1 MRNTLL
7 ITALLFGLTTTAQE
21 AQWTSIQ
28 DINPFIG
35 TGGHGHTHPSAQAP
49 FGMIQLG
56 PNTRYDGWDGCGGYH
71 YTDSAMYGFT
81 CTHLSGTGVSD
92 YGDLLMLPYSSP
104 TKEGD
109 HIKFFKEDEHA
120 QAGYYACILND
131 STRIEATAGDR
142 IGKLRLHFPR
152 NSSPGIMVDLN
163 FRDRVL
169 KQDFSALGNGK
180 FEGHRISEGWARE
193 QHFYFGFNISPI
205 PDSVWQLTP
214 GVYWLAL
221 PEGTFDAEV
230 SIGMSGTSEE
240 GAWKNYHGESAERDF
255 EKVFAETQGKWAKEL
270 AKSTVKS
277 ASADDRAILATA
289 LYHAYAVPNLWSDV
303 DGAYRGADGKIYTDT
318 EHAHYTVYSLWDT
331 YRTAHPL
338 YTITQPERTQEFI
351 YGMLDMYKQR
361 GRLPIWELAGN
372 ETDCMIGYHSVSVL
386 ADAIAKGYH
395 TDTVLTLE
403 AMRAT
408 AEMNVFGLD
417 AYQES
422 GFLSIEDE
430 SESVSKTLEYAYDD
444 ACIAWTAERLGNLGM
459 MNSYKQRASAYR
471 SLIDPESGFVRPRTN
486 GDFLSPYAPQEVNN
500 HFTEANAYQYSFS
513 PVHDIE
519 GWMEVLINFRAARE
533 NWNSLPRK
541 KQTMVVKSRHDV
553 LEDLLDELFTVPS
566 ETTGREQADITGLIG
581 QYAHGNEPSHHIAYL
596 YNATNNPGKT
606 SYWVNEVL
614 NSQYQNTPDGLSGN
628 EDCGQ
633 MSAWYVM
640 ASMGLYPLV
649 PGQPHYQLSTP
660 KWDAIHLELASGK
673 SLDIA
678 AKGTGPYLS
687 SYNLGEEVMMHK
699 QKRYVSHQKLLEGGT
714 WDVERGTDE
723 GLWNTTERYKTSLNS
738 PTPPAPI
745 IRVNRTFSGETPVE
759 IIPTGSYDL
768 WRYDRYEN
776 VKWKKDR
783 KGRERIGTAYDNG
796 FVTAIPPQYGYGNH
810 IAKAVFTQRDDNY
823 SARWIQGTPTSQYT
837 AGGAGAAVDGIR
849 GDTDWRKGHW
859 IGIQGEDAV
868 LEISLEKPKAMRS
881 ISVGILKDIRA
892 WIALPKALEISIWY
906 EGSTAWK
913 TIDVLPVEN
922 PLGEEEATRK
932 EVIFAHDSQRTV
944 KRVRVKF
951 TNAGKLQDWHPG
963 AGYPSYFFVDEV
975 WFGLTN

>member
-1 MRNTLL
+1 
-7 ITALLFGLTTTAQE
+7 
-21 AQWTSIQ
+21 
-28 DINPFIG
+28 
-35 TGGHGHTHPSAQAP
+35 
-49 FGMIQLG
+49 MIQLG

-92 YGDLLMLPYSSP
+92 YGDLLMLPYSTP

-109 HIKFFKEDEHA
+109 HIAFDKASEMAE
-120 QAGYYACILND
+120 AGYYRARLD
-131 STRIEATAGDR
+131 DGTVIEATAGDR
-142 IGKLRLHFPR
+142 SGVLKITYPEGGA
-152 NSSPGIMVDLN
+152 PGVMIDLN

-169 KQDFSALGNGK
+169 DKSFEEVGIGDW
-180 FEGHRISEGWARE
+180 EGHRISEGWARE
-193 QHFYFGFNISPI
+193 QHFYFALSIHPI
-205 PDSVWQLTP
+205 PENTRELSD
-214 GVYWLAL
+214 GVYWISL
-221 PEGTFDAEV
+221 PEGTTEATLK
-230 SIGMSGTSEE
+230 IGMSGTSTA
-240 GAWKNYHGESAERDF
+240 GAWKNYESELLRLNTFDAIR
-255 EKVFAETQGKWAKEL
+255 AETAAKWEKEL
-270 AKSTVKS
+270 AKSKVKS
-277 ASADDRAILATA
+277 ASADDRAIFATA

-303 DGAYRGADGKIYTDT
+303 DGSYRGADGKIYTDT

-395 TDTVLTLE
+395 TDTSLTLE

-408 AEMNVFGLD
+408 AEMDVFGLG

-519 GWMEVLINFRAARE
+519 GWMEVLTNFRAARE
-533 NWNSLPRK
+533 SWNSLPRK
-541 KQTMVVKSRHDV
+541 KQAMVVKSRHDV
-553 LEDLLDELFTVPS
+553 LEDLLDELFTAPS

-606 SYWVNEVL
+606 SYWVHEIL
-614 NSQYQNTPDGLSGN
+614 NSQYQNAPDGLSGN

-678 AKGTGPYLS
+678 AKGAGPYLS
-687 SYNLGEEVMMHK
+687 NYNLGEEILPHK
-699 QKRYVSHQKLLEGGT
+699 QKRYVTHQKLLEGGT

-723 GLWNTTERYKTSLNS
+723 GHWKIRQRYTTSLNN

-759 IIPTGSYDL
+759 VIPTGSYDL

-783 KGRERIGTAYDNG
+783 KGRERMGTAFDNG
-796 FVTAIPPQYGYGNH
+796 FVTAITPHFGYGNH
-810 IAKAVFTQRDDNY
+810 IAKAVFTKRDDNFN
-823 SARWIQGTPTSQYT
+823 AEWIKGTPTAQYT
-837 AGGAGAAVDGIR
+837 AGGARAAVDGIL

-868 LEISLEKPKAMRS
+868 LEISLEKPKSVHS
-881 ISVGILKDIRA
+881 ISVGVLKDIRA
-892 WIALPKALEISIWY
+892 WIALPNNVA
-906 EGSTAWK
+906 
-913 TIDVLPVEN
+913 VEVRYQD
-922 PLGEEEATRK
+922 EEEWTALGSVNFEYRALF
-932 EVIFAHDSQRTV
+932 EEEP
-944 KRVRVKF
+944 VRLSLPYETNSSIPVSKIRIHF
-951 TNAGKLQDWHPG
+951 ENAGELMFWHPG

-975 WFGLTN
+975 TLE

>member
-21 AQWTSIQ
+21 AQWTSIK

-71 YTDSAMYGFT
+71 YTDSTLYGFST
-81 CTHLSGTGVSD
+81 THLSGTGVSD
-92 YGDLLMLPYSSP
+92 YGDLLFLPYGSMV
-104 TKEGD
+104 KEGTQIPFD
-109 HIKFFKEDEHA
+109 KTSEKA
-120 QAGYYACILND
+120 SPGYYSCVLD
-131 STRIEATAGDR
+131 DGTRVQATAGER
-142 IGKLRLHFPR
+142 IGKLVLDYQEAD
-152 NSSPGIMVDLN
+152 SPGVMVDLN
-163 FRDRVL
+163 FRDHVL
-169 KQDFSALGNGK
+169 EKELTVFGGDKFQGK
-180 FEGHRISEGWARE
+180 RISQGWARE
-193 QHFYFGFNISPI
+193 QHFYFAFDVQPR
-205 PDSVWQLTP
+205 PDSIIELSD
-214 GVYWLAL
+214 GVYWIQL
-221 PEGTFDAEV
+221 PKNTSRAEV
-230 SIGMSGTSEE
+230 SMAISGTSEN
-240 GAWKNYHGESAERDF
+240 GAWKN
-255 EKVFAETQGKWAKEL
+255 FAEEDPWRSLERIRAETEGKWANEL
-270 AKSTVKS
+270 AKSRVKS
-277 ASADDRAILATA
+277 ASADDRAIFATA
-289 LYHAYAVPNLWSDV
+289 LYHAYSVPNLWSDV
-303 DGAYRGADGKIYTDT
+303 DGSYRGADGKIYTDT
-318 EHAHYTVYSLWDT
+318 KHAHYTVYSLWDT

-395 TDTVLTLE
+395 TDTALTLE

-408 AEMNVFGLD
+408 AEMDVFGLG

-486 GDFLSPYAPQEVNN
+486 GDFLSPYARQEVNN

-519 GWMEVLINFRAARE
+519 GWMEVLTNFRAARE
-533 NWNSLPRK
+533 NWNALPRK
-541 KQTMVVKSRHDV
+541 KQAMVVKSRHDV
-553 LEDLLDELFTVPS
+553 LEDLLDELFTAPS

-606 SYWVNEVL
+606 SYWVNEIL
-614 NSQYQNTPDGLSGN
+614 KSQYQNAPDGLSGN

-687 SYNLGEEVMMHK
+687 KYDLGEEVMVHK
-699 QKRYVSHQKLLEGGT
+699 QKRYVTHQKLLEGGT
-714 WDVERGTDE
+714 WDVERSTDE
-723 GLWNTTERYKTSLNS
+723 GLWKTTQRYKTSLNN

-783 KGRERIGTAYDNG
+783 KGRERMGTAYDNG
-796 FVTAIPPQYGYGNH
+796 FVTAITPHFGYGNH
-810 IAKAVFTQRDDNY
+810 IAKAVFTKRDDNY

-837 AGGAGAAVDGIR
+837 AGGASAAVDGIQ

-859 IGIQGEDAV
+859 IGIQGEDAI
-868 LEISLEKPKAMRS
+868 LEISLERPKAVRS
-881 ISVGILKDIRA
+881 ISVGVLKDIRA

-906 EGSTAWK
+906 EGSTQWK
-913 TIDVLPVEN
+913 TIDMILMEN

-932 EVIFAHDSQRTV
+932 EVIFAHDAQRPV
-944 KRVRVKF
+944 QKVRVKF
-951 TNAGKLQDWHPG
+951 SNAGKLQDWHPG

-975 WFGLTN
+975 RLD

>member
-1 MRNTLL
+1 MRNWTLL
-7 ITALLFGLTTTAQE
+7 LALFIGLQLSAQDAE
-21 AQWTSIQ
+21 WTSIK

-56 PNTRYDGWDGCGGYH
+56 PNTRYEGWDGCGGYH
-71 YTDSAMYGFT
+71 YTDSTLYGFST
-81 CTHLSGTGVSD
+81 THLSGTGVSD
-92 YGDLLMLPYSSP
+92 YGDLLFLPYGSMV
-104 TKEGD
+104 KEGTQIPFD
-109 HIKFFKEDEHA
+109 KTSEKA
-120 QAGYYACILND
+120 SPGYYSCVLD
-131 STRIEATAGDR
+131 DGTRVQATAGDR
-142 IGKLRLHFPR
+142 IGKLVLDYQEV
-152 NSSPGIMVDLN
+152 NSPGVMVDLN
-163 FRDRVL
+163 FRDHVL
-169 KQDFSALGNGK
+169 EKELTLFGGDKFQGK
-180 FEGHRISEGWARE
+180 RISQGWARE
-193 QHFYFGFNISPI
+193 QHFYFAFDVQPR
-205 PDSVWQLTP
+205 PDSIIELSD
-214 GVYWLAL
+214 GVYWIQL
-221 PEGTFDAEV
+221 PKNTSRAEV
-230 SIGMSGTSEE
+230 SMAISGTSEN
-240 GAWKNYHGESAERDF
+240 GAWKN
-255 EKVFAETQGKWAKEL
+255 FAEEDPWRSLERIRAETEGKWANEL
-270 AKSTVKS
+270 AKSRVKS
-277 ASADDRAILATA
+277 ASADDRAIFATA
-289 LYHAYAVPNLWSDV
+289 LYHAYSVPNLWSDV

-395 TDTVLTLE
+395 TDTALTLE

-408 AEMNVFGLD
+408 AEMDVFGLG

-444 ACIAWTAERLGNLGM
+444 ACIAWTAERLGNPGM

-486 GDFLSPYAPQEVNN
+486 GDFLSPYTPQEVNN

-519 GWMEVLINFRAARE
+519 GWMEVLTNFRAARE
-533 NWNSLPRK
+533 GWNSLPRK
-541 KQTMVVKSRHDV
+541 KQAMVVKSRHDV
-553 LEDLLDELFTVPS
+553 LEDLLDELFTAPS
-566 ETTGREQADITGLIG
+566 ETTGRAQADITGLIG

-606 SYWVNEVL
+606 SYWVNEIL

-660 KWDAIHLELASGK
+660 KWDAIHLELSSGK
-673 SLDIA
+673 SLDIE

-687 SYNLGEEVMMHK
+687 RYNLGEDVMTHK
-699 QKRYVSHQKLLEGGT
+699 QKRYVTHQKLLEGGT

-723 GLWNTTERYKTSLNS
+723 GLWKTTQRYKTSLNN
-738 PTPPAPI
+738 PTPPAPV

-796 FVTAIPPQYGYGNH
+796 FVTAITPHYGYGNH
-810 IAKAVFTQRDDNY
+810 IAKAVFTKRDDNY
-823 SARWIQGTPTSQYT
+823 SARWVQGTPTSQYT
-837 AGGAGAAVDGIR
+837 AGGAGAAVDGIQ

-859 IGIQGEDAV
+859 IGIQGEDAI
-868 LEISLEKPKAMRS
+868 LEISLERPKAVRS
-881 ISVGILKDIRA
+881 ISVGVLKDIRA
-892 WIALPKALEISIWY
+892 WIALPKALEISIRY
-906 EGSTAWK
+906 EGSTQWK
-913 TIDVLPVEN
+913 TIDMLLMEN

-932 EVIFAHDSQRTV
+932 EVIFAHDAQRPV
-944 KRVRVKF
+944 QKVRVKF
-951 TNAGKLQDWHPG
+951 SNAGKLQDWHPG

-975 WFGLTN
+975 WLD

>member
-131 STRIEATAGDR
+131 GTRIEATAGDR

-169 KQDFSALGNGK
+169 KQDFSSLGNGK

-240 GAWKNYHGESAERDF
+240 GAWKNYHGERAERDF

-408 AEMNVFGLD
+408 AEMNVFGLG

-459 MNSYKQRASAYR
+459 MNSYNQRASAYR

-519 GWMEVLINFRAARE
+519 GWMEVLTNFRAARE

-553 LEDLLDELFTVPS
+553 LEDLLDELFTAPS

-660 KWDAIHLELASGK
+660 KWDAIHLELANGK

-687 SYNLGEEVMMHK
+687 SYNLGVEVMMHK

-723 GLWNTTERYKTSLNS
+723 GLWNTTERYKTSLNN
-738 PTPPAPI
+738 PTPPATI

-913 TIDVLPVEN
+913 TIDVLPIEN

-932 EVIFAHDSQRTV
+932 EVIFVHDSQHTV

-975 WFGLTN
+975 WLD

>member
-7 ITALLFGLTTTAQE
+7 ITALLFGLTATAQE

-109 HIKFFKEDEHA
+109 YIKFFKEDEHA

-152 NSSPGIMVDLN
+152 KSSPGIMVDLN

-230 SIGMSGTSEE
+230 SISMSGTSEE

-408 AEMNVFGLD
+408 AEMNVFGLG

-459 MNSYKQRASAYR
+459 MNSYNQRASAYR
-471 SLIDPESGFVRPRTN
+471 SVIDPESGFVRPRTN

-519 GWMEVLINFRAARE
+519 GWMEVLTNFRAARE

-553 LEDLLDELFTVPS
+553 LEDLLDELFTAPS

-687 SYNLGEEVMMHK
+687 SYNLGVEVMMHK

-723 GLWNTTERYKTSLNS
+723 GLWNTTERYKTSLNN
-738 PTPPAPI
+738 PTPPATI
-745 IRVNRTFSGETPVE
+745 IRVNRIFSGETPVE

-796 FVTAIPPQYGYGNH
+796 FVTAVPPQYGYGNH

-975 WFGLTN
+975 WLD

>member
-131 STRIEATAGDR
+131 GTRIEATAGDR

-240 GAWKNYHGESAERDF
+240 GAWKNYHGERAERDF

-408 AEMNVFGLD
+408 AEMNVFGLG

-459 MNSYKQRASAYR
+459 MNSYNQRASAYR

-519 GWMEVLINFRAARE
+519 GWMEVLTNFRAARE

-553 LEDLLDELFTVPS
+553 LEDLLDELFTAPS

-660 KWDAIHLELASGK
+660 KWDAIHLELANGK

-723 GLWNTTERYKTSLNS
+723 GLWNATERYKTSLNN

-796 FVTAIPPQYGYGNH
+796 FVTAIPPHYGYGYH

-975 WFGLTN
+975 WLD

>member
-131 STRIEATAGDR
+131 GTRIEATAGDR

-240 GAWKNYHGESAERDF
+240 GAWKNYHGERAERDF

-395 TDTVLTLE
+395 TDTTLTLE

-408 AEMNVFGLD
+408 AEMNVFGLG

-459 MNSYKQRASAYR
+459 MNSYNQRASAYR

-519 GWMEVLINFRAARE
+519 GWMEVLTNFRAARE

-553 LEDLLDELFTVPS
+553 LEDLLDELFTAPS

-660 KWDAIHLELASGK
+660 KWDAIHLELANGK

-687 SYNLGEEVMMHK
+687 SYNLGVEVMMHK
-699 QKRYVSHQKLLEGGT
+699 QKRFVSHQKLLEGGT

-837 AGGAGAAVDGIR
+837 AGGADAAVDGIR

-975 WFGLTN
+975 WLD

>member
-1 MRNTLL
+1 MRRLTQMLALL
-7 ITALLFGLTTTAQE
+7 IGLQLSAQDAE
-21 AQWTSIQ
+21 WTSVK

-56 PNTRYDGWDGCGGYH
+56 PNTRYDGWDGCSGYH

-109 HIKFFKEDEHA
+109 YIKFFKEDEHA
-120 QAGYYACILND
+120 QAGYYACILD
-131 STRIEATAGDR
+131 DGTRIEATAGDR
-142 IGKLRLHFPR
+142 IGKLRLHYPP

-169 KQDFSALGNGK
+169 KQDFSALGDGK
-180 FEGHRISEGWARE
+180 FEGRRISEGWARE
-193 QHFYFGFNISPI
+193 QHFYFGFEVTPAS
-205 PDSVWQLTP
+205 DSVWKLSP

-221 PEGTFDAEV
+221 PDGTVNAEV

-255 EKVFAETQGKWAKEL
+255 EEIFTETQGKWAEEL
-270 AKSTVKS
+270 AKSKVKS
-277 ASADDRAILATA
+277 ALPDQRAIYATA
-289 LYHAYAVPNLWSDV
+289 LYHAYSVPNLWSDV
-303 DGAYRGADGKIYTDT
+303 DGSYRGQDNVIYRDT
-318 EHAHYTVYSLWDT
+318 VNRHYTVFSLWDT

-338 YTITQPERTQEFI
+338 YTITQPERTQEFV

-395 TDTVLTLE
+395 TDTALTLE

-408 AEMNVFGLD
+408 AEMDVFGLG

-444 ACIAWTAERLGNLGM
+444 ACIAWTA
-459 MNSYKQRASAYR
+459 QRFEDWNTYMAYDQRSSAYR
-471 SLIDPESGFVRPRTN
+471 SLIDPESGYVRPRTN
-486 GDFLSPYAPQEVNN
+486 GDFYSPYNPREVNN
-500 HFTEANAYQYSFS
+500 HFTEANAFQYSFS

-519 GWMEVLINFRAARE
+519 GWMEVLTNFRGARE
-533 NWNSLPRK
+533 NWNNLPRK
-541 KQTMVVKSRHDV
+541 KQKLLVKSRHDV
-553 LEDLLDELFTVPS
+553 LEDLLDGLFYAS
-566 ETTGREQADITGLIG
+566 SHTTGRDQADITGLIG

-596 YNATNNPGKT
+596 YNATNNPRRT
-606 SYWVNEVL
+606 SYWVHRIL
-614 NSQYQNTPDGLSGN
+614 GSQYQNAPDGLSGN

-640 ASMGLYPLV
+640 ASMGMYPLV
-649 PGQPHYQLSTP
+649 PGKPDYQISTP
-660 KWDAIHLELASGK
+660 WWDAIHLELPNGK
-673 SLDIA
+673 ELDITVEDV
-678 AKGTGPYLS
+678 GTYIMDYDRGDSTQIPY
-687 SYNLGEEVMMHK
+687 
-699 QKRYVSHQKLLEGGT
+699 QKRYFTHDELIEGGH
-714 WDVERGTDE
+714 WKVKRGDE
-723 GLWNTTERYKTSLNS
+723 PSDWGKVYRYATKMKN

-745 IRVNRTFSGETPVE
+745 VRIPRTFTGTAQVE
-759 IIPTGSYDL
+759 IIPTGQYDL
-768 WRYDRYEN
+768 WQYHSYEN

-783 KGRERIGTAYDNG
+783 KGRIRIGTAYDDG
-796 FVTAIPPQYGYGNH
+796 FVTAITPHFGYGNH
-810 IAKAVFTQRDDNY
+810 VARAVFSKRDDNLEAAWVVGHA
-823 SARWIQGTPTSQYT
+823 SPQYT
-837 AGGAGAAVDGIR
+837 AGGPEAMVDGIT

-859 IGIQGEDAV
+859 VGVQGHDAT
-868 LEISLEKPKAMRS
+868 LEITLKKSKQVQTVH
-881 ISVGILKDIRA
+881 VGILKDIRA
-892 WIALPKALEISIWY
+892 WIAAPQRVEVQVLY
-906 EGSTAWK
+906 EGDDQWHFFGAMEM
-913 TIDVLPVEN
+913 DN
-922 PLGEEEATRK
+922 PLGQEESVR
-932 EVIFAHDSQRTV
+932 HDVVLSNPRTDLV
-944 KRVRVKF
+944 KAIRITY
-951 TNAGKLQDWHPG
+951 TNAGRLQDWHPG
-963 AGYPSYFFVDEV
+963 AGHQSYFFTDEV
-975 WFGLTN
+975 RLE

>member
-1 MRNTLL
+1 MRNWTLL
-7 ITALLFGLTTTAQE
+7 LALFIGLQLSAQDAE
-21 AQWTSIQ
+21 WTSIK

-56 PNTRYDGWDGCGGYH
+56 PNTRYDGWDGCSGYH

-120 QAGYYACILND
+120 QAGYYACILD
-131 STRIEATAGDR
+131 DGTRIEATAGDR
-142 IGKLRLHFPR
+142 TGILRIRFGEG
-152 NSSPGIMVDLN
+152 SAPGIMVDLN

-169 KQDFSALGNGK
+169 KKS
-180 FEGHRISEGWARE
+180 FEATGIGEWQGSRISEGWARE
-193 QHFYFGFNISPI
+193 QHFYFGMDITARPDTAIEIS
-205 PDSVWQLTP
+205 D
-214 GVYWLAL
+214 GVYWIPMPDGVKETTICL
-221 PEGTFDAEV
+221 G
-230 SIGMSGTSEE
+230 ISGTSED
-240 GAWKNYHGESAERDF
+240 GAWMNTIAELTNKNF
-255 EKVFAETQGKWAKEL
+255 EEVFAETQEKWAKEL
-270 AKSTVKS
+270 AKSKVKS
-277 ASADDRAILATA
+277 ASADERAIFATA

-303 DGAYRGADGKIYTDT
+303 DGSYRGADGKIYTDT

-331 YRTAHPL
+331 YRTAHSL

-395 TDTVLTLE
+395 TDTALTIE

-408 AEMNVFGLD
+408 AEMDVFGLG

-444 ACIAWTAERLGNLGM
+444 ACIAWTA
-459 MNSYKQRASAYR
+459 QRFEDWNTYMAYDQRSSAYR
-471 SLIDPESGFVRPRTN
+471 SLIDPESGYVRPRTN
-486 GDFLSPYAPQEVNN
+486 GDFYNPYNPREVNN

-519 GWMEVLINFRAARE
+519 GWMEVLTNYRGARE
-533 NWNSLPRK
+533 DWNNLPRK
-541 KQTMVVKSRHDV
+541 KQIDFIKPRHDV
-553 LEDLLDELFTVPS
+553 LEDLLDGLFYAS
-566 ETTGREQADITGLIG
+566 SHTTGREQADITGLIG

-596 YNATNNPGKT
+596 YNATNNPRRT
-606 SYWVNEVL
+606 SYWTHRIL
-614 NSQYQNTPDGLSGN
+614 GSQYQNAPDGLSGN

-640 ASMGLYPLV
+640 ASMGMYPLV
-649 PGQPHYQLSTP
+649 PGKPEYQISTP
-660 KWDAIHLELASGK
+660 WWDAIHLELPSGK
-673 SLDIA
+673 ELDITVEDV
-678 AKGTGPYLS
+678 GTYIMDYDRGDSVQVPF
-687 SYNLGEEVMMHK
+687 
-699 QKRYVSHQKLLEGGT
+699 QKRYFTHEELLEGGH
-714 WDVERGTDE
+714 WQVKRGDE
-723 GLWNTTERYKTSLNS
+723 PSDWGKVYRYATKMKN

-745 IRVNRTFSGETPVE
+745 IRVPRTFTGTAQVE
-759 IIPTGSYDL
+759 IIPTGQYDL

-783 KGRERIGTAYDNG
+783 KGRLRIGTAYDDG
-796 FVTAIPPQYGYGNH
+796 FVTAITPHFGYGNH
-810 IAKAVFTQRDDNY
+810 VARAVFSKRDENLEAQWIVGHPSGQY
-823 SARWIQGTPTSQYT
+823 SA
-837 AGGAGAAVDGIR
+837 GGPEAMVDGIT

-859 IGIQGEDAV
+859 VGVQGHDAT
-868 LEISLEKPKAMRS
+868 LEINLKKSKQVQT
-881 ISVGILKDIRA
+881 IHVGILKDIRA
-892 WIALPKALEISIWY
+892 WIAAPEKVEVEILY
-906 EGSTAWK
+906 EGDEKWHFFGAMEM
-913 TIDVLPVEN
+913 DN
-922 PLGEEEATRK
+922 PLGQEEAIRSD
-932 EVIFAHDSQRTV
+932 VVLSNPRTDLV
-944 KRVRVKF
+944 KAIRITY
-951 TNAGKLQDWHPG
+951 TNAGRLEDWHPG
-963 AGYPSYFFVDEV
+963 AGYQSYFFTDEV
-975 WFGLTN
+975 RLE

>member
-7 ITALLFGLTTTAQE
+7 ITALLFGLTATAQE

-109 HIKFFKEDEHA
+109 YIKFFKEDEHA

-152 NSSPGIMVDLN
+152 KSSPGIMVDLN

-230 SIGMSGTSEE
+230 SISMSGTSEE

-408 AEMNVFGLD
+408 AEMNVFGLG

-459 MNSYKQRASAYR
+459 MNSYNQRASAYR

-519 GWMEVLINFRAARE
+519 GWMEVLTNFRAARE
-533 NWNSLPRK
+533 NWNSLPLK

-553 LEDLLDELFTVPS
+553 LEDLLDELFTAPS

-687 SYNLGEEVMMHK
+687 SYNLGVEVMMHK

-723 GLWNTTERYKTSLNS
+723 GLWNTTERYKTSLNN
-738 PTPPAPI
+738 PTPPATI
-745 IRVNRTFSGETPVE
+745 IRVNRIFSGETPVE

-975 WFGLTN
+975 WLD

>member
-131 STRIEATAGDR
+131 GTRIEATAGDR

-240 GAWKNYHGESAERDF
+240 GAWKNYHGERAERDF

-395 TDTVLTLE
+395 TDTTLTLE

-408 AEMNVFGLD
+408 AEMNVFGLG

-459 MNSYKQRASAYR
+459 MNSYNQRASAYR

-519 GWMEVLINFRAARE
+519 GWMEVLTNFRAARE

-553 LEDLLDELFTVPS
+553 LEDLLDELFTAPS

-660 KWDAIHLELASGK
+660 KWDAIHLELANGK

-687 SYNLGEEVMMHK
+687 SYNLGVEVMMHK
-699 QKRYVSHQKLLEGGT
+699 QKRFVSHQKLLEGGT

-723 GLWNTTERYKTSLNS
+723 GLWNTTERYKTSLNN
-738 PTPPAPI
+738 PTPPATI

-810 IAKAVFTQRDDNY
+810 ITKAVFTQRDDNY

-837 AGGAGAAVDGIR
+837 AGGADAAVDGIR

-975 WFGLTN
+975 WLD

>member
-1 MRNTLL
+1 MRRLTQVL
-7 ITALLFGLTTTAQE
+7 ALFIGLQLSAQDAE
-21 AQWTSIQ
+21 WTSVK

-56 PNTRYDGWDGCGGYH
+56 PNTRYDGWDGCSGYH

-92 YGDLLMLPYSSP
+92 YGDLLMLPYSTP

-120 QAGYYACILND
+120 QAGYYACILD
-131 STRIEATAGDR
+131 DGTRIEATAGER
-142 IGKLRLHFPR
+142 IGKLRLHYPP

-180 FEGHRISEGWARE
+180 FEGRRISEGWARE
-193 QHFYFGFNISPI
+193 QHFYFGFEVFPA
-205 PDSVWQLTP
+205 PDSVWKLSP

-221 PEGTFDAEV
+221 PDGTVNAEV

-255 EKVFAETQGKWAKEL
+255 EEIFTETQDKWEKEL
-270 AKSTVKS
+270 AKSKVKS
-277 ASADDRAILATA
+277 ALPNQRAIYATA
-289 LYHAYAVPNLWSDV
+289 LYHAYSVPNLWSDV
-303 DGAYRGADGKIYTDT
+303 DGSYRGQDNVIYRDT
-318 EHAHYTVYSLWDT
+318 VNRHYTVFSLWDT

-338 YTITQPERTQEFI
+338 YTITQPERTQEFV

-395 TDTVLTLE
+395 TDTALTLE

-408 AEMNVFGLD
+408 AEMDVFGLG

-444 ACIAWTAERLGNLGM
+444 ACIAWTA
-459 MNSYKQRASAYR
+459 QRFEDWNTYMAYDQRSSAYR
-471 SLIDPESGFVRPRTN
+471 SLIDPESGYVRPRTN
-486 GDFLSPYAPQEVNN
+486 GDFYSPYNPREVNN
-500 HFTEANAYQYSFS
+500 HFTEANAFQYSFS

-519 GWMEVLINFRAARE
+519 GWMEVLTNFRGGRE
-533 NWNSLPRK
+533 NWNNLPRK
-541 KQTMVVKSRHDV
+541 KQKLLVKSRHDV
-553 LEDLLDELFTVPS
+553 LEDLLDGLFYAS
-566 ETTGREQADITGLIG
+566 SHTTGRDQADITGLIG

-596 YNATNNPGKT
+596 YNATNNPRRT
-606 SYWVNEVL
+606 SYWVHRIL
-614 NSQYQNTPDGLSGN
+614 GSQYQNAPDGLSGN

-640 ASMGLYPLV
+640 ASMGMYPLV
-649 PGQPHYQLSTP
+649 PGKPEYQISTP
-660 KWDAIHLELASGK
+660 WWDAIHLELPNGK
-673 SLDIA
+673 ELDITVEDV
-678 AKGTGPYLS
+678 GTYIMD
-687 SYNLGEEVMMHK
+687 YDRGESLETPIF
-699 QKRYVSHQKLLEGGT
+699 QKRYFTHDELLEGGQ
-714 WDVERGTDE
+714 WKVKRGDE
-723 GLWNTTERYKTSLNS
+723 LSDWGKVHRYATKMKN

-745 IRVNRTFSGETPVE
+745 VRVPRTFTGTAQVE
-759 IIPTGSYDL
+759 IIPTGQYDL
-768 WRYDRYEN
+768 WQYHSYEN

-783 KGRERIGTAYDNG
+783 KGRVRIGTAYDNG
-796 FVTAIPPQYGYGNH
+796 FVTAITPHFGYGNH
-810 IAKAVFTQRDDNY
+810 VARAVFSKRDDNLEAAWVVGHP
-823 SARWIQGTPTSQYT
+823 SGQYT
-837 AGGAGAAVDGIR
+837 AGGPQAMVDGIT

-859 IGIQGEDAV
+859 VGVQGHDAT
-868 LEISLEKPKAMRS
+868 LEINLKKSKQVQTVH
-881 ISVGILKDIRA
+881 VGILKDIRA
-892 WIALPKALEISIWY
+892 WIAAPQKVEVQVLY
-906 EGSTAWK
+906 EGDDQWHFFGAMEM
-913 TIDVLPVEN
+913 DN
-922 PLGEEEATRK
+922 PLGQEEAVR
-932 EVIFAHDSQRTV
+932 HDVVLSNPRTDLV
-944 KRVRVKF
+944 KAIRI
-951 TNAGKLQDWHPG
+951 TYINAGRLQDWHPG
-963 AGYPSYFFVDEV
+963 AGYQSYFFTDEV
-975 WFGLTN
+975 RLE

>member
-131 STRIEATAGDR
+131 GTRIEATAGDR

-193 QHFYFGFNISPI
+193 QHFYFVFNISPI

-240 GAWKNYHGESAERDF
+240 GAWKNYHGERAERDF

-408 AEMNVFGLD
+408 AEMNVFGLG

-459 MNSYKQRASAYR
+459 MNSYNQRASAYR

-519 GWMEVLINFRAARE
+519 GWMEVLTNFRAARE

-553 LEDLLDELFTVPS
+553 LEDLLDELFTAPS

-660 KWDAIHLELASGK
+660 KWDAIHLELANGK

-687 SYNLGEEVMMHK
+687 SYNLGVEVMMHK

-723 GLWNTTERYKTSLNS
+723 GLWNTTERYKTSLNN
-738 PTPPAPI
+738 PTPPATI

-975 WFGLTN
+975 WLD

>member
-1 MRNTLL
+1 MRKLTQMLALL
-7 ITALLFGLTTTAQE
+7 IGLQLSAQDAE
-21 AQWTSIQ
+21 WTSVK

-56 PNTRYDGWDGCGGYH
+56 PNTRYDGWDGCSGYH

-109 HIKFFKEDEHA
+109 YIKFFKEDEHA
-120 QAGYYACILND
+120 QAGYYACILD
-131 STRIEATAGDR
+131 DGTRIEATAGDR
-142 IGKLRLHFPR
+142 IGKLRLHYPP

-169 KQDFSALGNGK
+169 KQDFSALGDGK
-180 FEGHRISEGWARE
+180 FEGRRISEGWARE
-193 QHFYFGFNISPI
+193 QHFYFGFEVTPAS
-205 PDSVWQLTP
+205 DSVWKLSP

-221 PEGTFDAEV
+221 PDGTVNAEV

-255 EKVFAETQGKWAKEL
+255 EEIFTETQGKWAEEL
-270 AKSTVKS
+270 AKSKVKS
-277 ASADDRAILATA
+277 ALPDQRAIYATA
-289 LYHAYAVPNLWSDV
+289 LYHAYSVPNLWSDV
-303 DGAYRGADGKIYTDT
+303 DGSYRGQDNVIYRDT
-318 EHAHYTVYSLWDT
+318 VNRHYTVFSLWDT

-338 YTITQPERTQEFI
+338 YTITQPERTQEFV

-395 TDTVLTLE
+395 TDTALTLE

-408 AEMNVFGLD
+408 AEMDVFGLG

-444 ACIAWTAERLGNLGM
+444 ACIAWTA
-459 MNSYKQRASAYR
+459 QRFEDWNTYMAYDQRSSAYR
-471 SLIDPESGFVRPRTN
+471 SLIDPESGYVRPRTN
-486 GDFLSPYAPQEVNN
+486 GDFYSPYNPREVNN
-500 HFTEANAYQYSFS
+500 HFTEANAFQYSFS

-519 GWMEVLINFRAARE
+519 GWMEVLTNFRGARE
-533 NWNSLPRK
+533 NWNNLPRK
-541 KQTMVVKSRHDV
+541 KQKLLVKSRHDV
-553 LEDLLDELFTVPS
+553 LEDLLDGLFYAS
-566 ETTGREQADITGLIG
+566 SHTTGRDQADITGLIG

-596 YNATNNPGKT
+596 YNATNNPRRT
-606 SYWVNEVL
+606 SYWVHRIL
-614 NSQYQNTPDGLSGN
+614 GSQYQNAPDGLSGN

-640 ASMGLYPLV
+640 ASMGMYPLV
-649 PGQPHYQLSTP
+649 PGKPDYQISTP
-660 KWDAIHLELASGK
+660 WWDAIHLELPNGK
-673 SLDIA
+673 ELDITVEDV
-678 AKGTGPYLS
+678 GTYIMDYDRGDSTQIPY
-687 SYNLGEEVMMHK
+687 
-699 QKRYVSHQKLLEGGT
+699 QKRYFTHDELIEGGH
-714 WDVERGTDE
+714 WKVKRGDE
-723 GLWNTTERYKTSLNS
+723 PSDWGKVYRYATKMKN

-745 IRVNRTFSGETPVE
+745 VRIPRTFTGTAQVE
-759 IIPTGSYDL
+759 IIPTGQYDL
-768 WRYDRYEN
+768 WQYHSYEN

-783 KGRERIGTAYDNG
+783 KGRIRIGTAYDDG
-796 FVTAIPPQYGYGNH
+796 FVTAITPHFGYGNH
-810 IAKAVFTQRDDNY
+810 VARAVFSKRDDNLEAAWVVGHA
-823 SARWIQGTPTSQYT
+823 SPQYT
-837 AGGAGAAVDGIR
+837 AGGPEAMVDGIT

-859 IGIQGEDAV
+859 VGVQGHDAT
-868 LEISLEKPKAMRS
+868 LEITLKKSKQVQTVH
-881 ISVGILKDIRA
+881 VGILKDIRA
-892 WIALPKALEISIWY
+892 WIAAPQRVEVQVLY
-906 EGSTAWK
+906 EGDDQWHFFGAMEM
-913 TIDVLPVEN
+913 DN
-922 PLGEEEATRK
+922 PLGQEESVR
-932 EVIFAHDSQRTV
+932 HDVVLSNPRTDLV
-944 KRVRVKF
+944 KAIRITY
-951 TNAGKLQDWHPG
+951 TNAGRLQDWHPG
-963 AGYPSYFFVDEV
+963 AGHQSYFFTDEV
-975 WFGLTN
+975 RLE

>member
-21 AQWTSIQ
+21 AQWTSIK

-71 YTDSAMYGFT
+71 YTDSTLYGFST
-81 CTHLSGTGVSD
+81 THLSGTGVSD
-92 YGDLLMLPYSSP
+92 YGDLLFLPHGSMV
-104 TKEGD
+104 KEG
-109 HIKFFKEDEHA
+109 A
-120 QAGYYACILND
+120 QIPFDKTSEKASPGYYSCVLD
-131 STRIEATAGDR
+131 DGTRVQATAGDR
-142 IGKLRLHFPR
+142 IGKLVLDYQEAD
-152 NSSPGIMVDLN
+152 SPGVMVDLN
-163 FRDRVL
+163 FRDHVL
-169 KQDFSALGNGK
+169 EKELTVFAGDK
-180 FEGHRISEGWARE
+180 FQGRRISQGWARE
-193 QHFYFGFNISPI
+193 QHLYFAFDVQPR
-205 PDSVWQLTP
+205 PDSIIELSD
-214 GVYWLAL
+214 GVYWIQL
-221 PEGTFDAEV
+221 PKNTSRAEV
-230 SIGMSGTSEE
+230 SMAISGTSEN
-240 GAWKNYHGESAERDF
+240 GAWKN
-255 EKVFAETQGKWAKEL
+255 FAEEDPWRSLERIRSETEGKWAKEL
-270 AKSTVKS
+270 AKSKVKS
-277 ASADDRAILATA
+277 ASADDRAIFATA
-289 LYHAYAVPNLWSDV
+289 LYHAYSVPNLWSDV
-303 DGAYRGADGKIYTDT
+303 DGSYRGADGKIYTDT

-395 TDTVLTLE
+395 TDTALTLE

-408 AEMNVFGLD
+408 AEMDVFGLG

-459 MNSYKQRASAYR
+459 MNGYKQRASAYR

-519 GWMEVLINFRAARE
+519 GWMEVLTNFRAARE
-533 NWNSLPRK
+533 NWNALPRK
-541 KQTMVVKSRHDV
+541 KQAMVVKSRHDV
-553 LEDLLDELFTVPS
+553 LEDLLDELFTAPS

-606 SYWVNEVL
+606 SFWVNEIL
-614 NSQYQNTPDGLSGN
+614 NSQYQNAPDGLSGN

-687 SYNLGEEVMMHK
+687 SYNLGEEVLTHK
-699 QKRYVSHQKLLEGGT
+699 QKRYVTHEQLLEGGS
-714 WDVERGTDE
+714 WDVERGTVE
-723 GLWNTTERYKTSLNS
+723 GSWKTTQRYTTSLNN

-783 KGRERIGTAYDNG
+783 KGRERMGIAYDDG
-796 FVTAIPPQYGYGNH
+796 FVTAITPHYGYGNH
-810 IAKAVFTQRDDNY
+810 IAKAVFTKRDDNY
-823 SARWIQGTPTSQYT
+823 SARWIQGTPSSQYT
-837 AGGAGAAVDGIR
+837 AGGAGAAVDGIQ

-868 LEISLEKPKAMRS
+868 LEISLERPEAMRS
-881 ISVGILKDIRA
+881 ISVGVLKDIRA

-906 EGSTAWK
+906 EGSSAWK
-913 TIDVLPVEN
+913 TIDMLPMEN

-932 EVIFAHDSQRTV
+932 EVIFAHDSLRPV
-944 KRVRVKF
+944 EKVRVKF

-975 WFGLTN
+975 WLD

>member
-1 MRNTLL
+1 MRKLTQMLALL
-7 ITALLFGLTTTAQE
+7 IGLQLSAQDAE
-21 AQWTSIQ
+21 WTSVK

-56 PNTRYDGWDGCGGYH
+56 PNTRYDGWDGCSGYH

-109 HIKFFKEDEHA
+109 YIKFFKEDEHA
-120 QAGYYACILND
+120 QAGYYACILD
-131 STRIEATAGDR
+131 DGTRIEATAGDR
-142 IGKLRLHFPR
+142 IGKLRLHYPP

-169 KQDFSALGNGK
+169 KQDFSALGDGK
-180 FEGHRISEGWARE
+180 FEGRRISEGWARE
-193 QHFYFGFNISPI
+193 QHFYFGFEVTPAS
-205 PDSVWQLTP
+205 DSVWKLSP

-221 PEGTFDAEV
+221 PDGTVNAEV

-255 EKVFAETQGKWAKEL
+255 EEIFTETQGKWAEEL
-270 AKSTVKS
+270 AKSKVKS
-277 ASADDRAILATA
+277 ALPDQRAIYATA
-289 LYHAYAVPNLWSDV
+289 LYHAYSVPNLWSDV
-303 DGAYRGADGKIYTDT
+303 DGSYRGQDNVIYRDT
-318 EHAHYTVYSLWDT
+318 VNRHYTVFSLWDT

-338 YTITQPERTQEFI
+338 YTITQPERTQEFV

-395 TDTVLTLE
+395 TDTALTLE

-408 AEMNVFGLD
+408 AEMDVFGLG

-444 ACIAWTAERLGNLGM
+444 ACIAWTA
-459 MNSYKQRASAYR
+459 QRFEDWNTYMAYDQRSSAYR
-471 SLIDPESGFVRPRTN
+471 SLIDPESGYVRPRTN
-486 GDFLSPYAPQEVNN
+486 GDFYSPYNPREVNN
-500 HFTEANAYQYSFS
+500 HFTEANAFQYSFS

-519 GWMEVLINFRAARE
+519 GWMEVLTNFRGARE
-533 NWNSLPRK
+533 NWNNLPRK
-541 KQTMVVKSRHDV
+541 KQKLLVKSRHDV
-553 LEDLLDELFTVPS
+553 LEDLLDGLFYAS
-566 ETTGREQADITGLIG
+566 SHTTGRDQADITGLIG

-596 YNATNNPGKT
+596 YNATNNPRRT
-606 SYWVNEVL
+606 SYWVHRIL
-614 NSQYQNTPDGLSGN
+614 GSQYQNAPDGLSGN

-640 ASMGLYPLV
+640 ASMGMYPLV
-649 PGQPHYQLSTP
+649 PGKPDYQISTP
-660 KWDAIHLELASGK
+660 WWDAIHLELPNGK
-673 SLDIA
+673 ELDITVEDV
-678 AKGTGPYLS
+678 GTYIMDYDRGDSTQIPY
-687 SYNLGEEVMMHK
+687 
-699 QKRYVSHQKLLEGGT
+699 QKRYFTHDELIEGGH
-714 WDVERGTDE
+714 WKVKRGDE
-723 GLWNTTERYKTSLNS
+723 PSDWGKVYRYATKMKN

-745 IRVNRTFSGETPVE
+745 VRIPRTFTGTAQAE
-759 IIPTGSYDL
+759 IIPTGQYDL
-768 WRYDRYEN
+768 WQYHSYEN

-783 KGRERIGTAYDNG
+783 KGRIRIGTAYDDG
-796 FVTAIPPQYGYGNH
+796 FVTAITPHFGYGNH
-810 IAKAVFTQRDDNY
+810 VARAVFSKRDDNLEAAWVVGHA
-823 SARWIQGTPTSQYT
+823 SPQYT
-837 AGGAGAAVDGIR
+837 AGGPEAMVDGIT

-859 IGIQGEDAV
+859 VGVQGHDAT
-868 LEISLEKPKAMRS
+868 LEITLKKSKQVQTVH
-881 ISVGILKDIRA
+881 VGILKDIRA
-892 WIALPKALEISIWY
+892 WIAAPQRVEVQVLY
-906 EGSTAWK
+906 EGDDQWHFFGAMEM
-913 TIDVLPVEN
+913 DN
-922 PLGEEEATRK
+922 PLGQEESVR
-932 EVIFAHDSQRTV
+932 HDVVLSNPRTDLV
-944 KRVRVKF
+944 KAIRITY
-951 TNAGKLQDWHPG
+951 TNAGRLQDWHPG
-963 AGYPSYFFVDEV
+963 AGHQSYFFTDEV
-975 WFGLTN
+975 RLE

>member
-7 ITALLFGLTTTAQE
+7 ITALLLGLTTTAQE
-21 AQWTSIQ
+21 AQWTSIK

-56 PNTRYDGWDGCGGYH
+56 PNTRYEGWDGCGGYH
-71 YTDSAMYGFT
+71 YTDSTLYGFST
-81 CTHLSGTGVSD
+81 THLSGTGVSD
-92 YGDLLMLPYSSP
+92 YGDLLFLPYGSMV
-104 TKEGD
+104 KEGTQIPFD
-109 HIKFFKEDEHA
+109 KTSEKA
-120 QAGYYACILND
+120 SPGYYSCVLD
-131 STRIEATAGDR
+131 DGTRVQATAGER
-142 IGKLRLHFPR
+142 IGKLVLDYQEAD
-152 NSSPGIMVDLN
+152 SPGVMVDLN
-163 FRDRVL
+163 FRDHVL
-169 KQDFSALGNGK
+169 EKELTVFGGDKFQGK
-180 FEGHRISEGWARE
+180 RISQGWARE
-193 QHFYFGFNISPI
+193 QHFYFAFDVQPR
-205 PDSVWQLTP
+205 PDSIIELSD
-214 GVYWLAL
+214 GVYWIQL
-221 PEGTFDAEV
+221 PKNTSRAEV
-230 SIGMSGTSEE
+230 SMAISGTSEN
-240 GAWKNYHGESAERDF
+240 GAWKN
-255 EKVFAETQGKWAKEL
+255 FAEEDPWRSLERIRAETEGKWANEL
-270 AKSTVKS
+270 AKSRVKS
-277 ASADDRAILATA
+277 ASADDRAIFATA
-289 LYHAYAVPNLWSDV
+289 LYHAYSVPNLWSDV
-303 DGAYRGADGKIYTDT
+303 DGSYRGADGKIYTDT
-318 EHAHYTVYSLWDT
+318 KHAHYTVYSLWDT

-395 TDTVLTLE
+395 TDTALTLE

-408 AEMNVFGLD
+408 AEMDVFGLG

-519 GWMEVLINFRAARE
+519 GWMEVLTNFRAARE
-533 NWNSLPRK
+533 NWNALPRK
-541 KQTMVVKSRHDV
+541 KQAMVVKSRHDI
-553 LEDLLDELFTVPS
+553 LEDLLDELFTAPS

-606 SYWVNEVL
+606 SYWVNEIL
-614 NSQYQNTPDGLSGN
+614 NSQYQNAPDGLSGN

-687 SYNLGEEVMMHK
+687 KYDLGEEVMVHK
-699 QKRYVSHQKLLEGGT
+699 QKRYVTHQKLLEGGT

-723 GLWNTTERYKTSLNS
+723 GLWKTTQRYKTSLNN

-759 IIPTGSYDL
+759 IVPTGSYDL

-776 VKWKKDR
+776 VRWKKDR
-783 KGRERIGTAYDNG
+783 KGRERMGTAYDNG
-796 FVTAIPPQYGYGNH
+796 FVTAITPHFGYGNH
-810 IAKAVFTQRDDNY
+810 IAKAVFTKRDDNY

-837 AGGAGAAVDGIR
+837 AGGAGAAVDGIQ

-868 LEISLEKPKAMRS
+868 LEISLKEPKSVDS
-881 ISVGILKDIRA
+881 ISIGVLKDIRA
-892 WIALPKALEISIWY
+892 WIALPNNVTVSVLYQGAENWTTVGTRNFEYRALF
-906 EGSTAWK
+906 
-913 TIDVLPVEN
+913 
-922 PLGEEEATRK
+922 EEEPIRLSLPFKT
-932 EVIFAHDSQRTV
+932 DSETPIS
-944 KRVRVKF
+944 KIRVHYE
-951 TNAGKLQDWHPG
+951 NAGELMPWHPG

-975 WFGLTN
+975 RLD

>member
-21 AQWTSIQ
+21 AHWTSIK

-56 PNTRYDGWDGCGGYH
+56 PNTRYEGWDGCGGYH
-71 YTDSAMYGFT
+71 YTDSTLYGFST
-81 CTHLSGTGVSD
+81 THLSGTGVSD
-92 YGDLLMLPYSSP
+92 YGDLLFLPYGSMV
-104 TKEGD
+104 KEGTQIPFD
-109 HIKFFKEDEHA
+109 KTSEKA
-120 QAGYYACILND
+120 SPGYYSCVLD
-131 STRIEATAGDR
+131 DGTRVQATAGER
-142 IGKLRLHFPR
+142 IGKLVLDYQEAD
-152 NSSPGIMVDLN
+152 SPGVMVDLN
-163 FRDRVL
+163 FRDHVL
-169 KQDFSALGNGK
+169 EKELTVFGGDKFQGK
-180 FEGHRISEGWARE
+180 RISQGWARE
-193 QHFYFGFNISPI
+193 QHFYFAFDVQPR
-205 PDSVWQLTP
+205 PDSIIELSD
-214 GVYWLAL
+214 GVYWIQL
-221 PEGTFDAEV
+221 PKNTSRAEV
-230 SIGMSGTSEE
+230 SMAISGTSEN
-240 GAWKNYHGESAERDF
+240 GAWKN
-255 EKVFAETQGKWAKEL
+255 FAEEDPWRSLERIRAETEGKWANEL
-270 AKSTVKS
+270 AKSRVKS
-277 ASADDRAILATA
+277 ASADDRAIFATA
-289 LYHAYAVPNLWSDV
+289 LYHAYSVPNLWSDV

-395 TDTVLTLE
+395 TDTALTLE

-408 AEMNVFGLD
+408 AEMDVFGLG

-519 GWMEVLINFRAARE
+519 GWMEVLTNFRAARE
-533 NWNSLPRK
+533 GWNALPRK
-541 KQTMVVKSRHDV
+541 KQAMVVKSRHDV
-553 LEDLLDELFTVPS
+553 LEDLLDELFTAPS

-606 SYWVNEVL
+606 SYWVNEIL
-614 NSQYQNTPDGLSGN
+614 NSQYQNAPDGLSGN

-687 SYNLGEEVMMHK
+687 KYDLGEEVMVHK
-699 QKRYVSHQKLLEGGT
+699 QKRYVTHQKLLEGGT

-723 GLWNTTERYKTSLNS
+723 GLWKTTQRYKTSLNN

-759 IIPTGSYDL
+759 IVPTGSYDL

-776 VKWKKDR
+776 VRWKKDR
-783 KGRERIGTAYDNG
+783 KGRERMGTAYDNG
-796 FVTAIPPQYGYGNH
+796 FVTAITPHFGYGNH
-810 IAKAVFTQRDDNY
+810 IAKAVFTKRDDNY

-837 AGGAGAAVDGIR
+837 AGGAGAAVDGIQ

-859 IGIQGEDAV
+859 IGIQGEDAI
-868 LEISLEKPKAMRS
+868 LEISLERPKAVRS
-881 ISVGILKDIRA
+881 ISVGVLKDIRA

-906 EGSTAWK
+906 EGSTQWK
-913 TIDVLPVEN
+913 TIDMILMEN

-932 EVIFAHDSQRTV
+932 EVIFAHDAQRPV
-944 KRVRVKF
+944 QKVRVKF
-951 TNAGKLQDWHPG
+951 SNAGKLQDWHPG

-975 WFGLTN
+975 RLD

>member
-21 AQWTSIQ
+21 AQWTSIK

-104 TKEGD
+104 TNEGD

-120 QAGYYACILND
+120 QAGYYACILD
-131 STRIEATAGDR
+131 DGTRIEATAGDR
-142 IGKLRLHFPR
+142 IGKLRLHYPS

-169 KQDFSALGNGK
+169 KQDFSALGDGK
-180 FEGHRISEGWARE
+180 FEGRRISEGWARE
-193 QHFYFGFNISPI
+193 QHFYFGFEVSPA
-205 PDSVWQLTP
+205 PDSVWKLSP

-221 PEGTFDAEV
+221 PDGTVDAEV

-255 EKVFAETQGKWAKEL
+255 EEIFAETQGKWTEEL
-270 AKSTVKS
+270 AKSKVKS
-277 ASADDRAILATA
+277 ASADDRAIFATA
-289 LYHAYAVPNLWSDV
+289 LYHAYSVPNLWSDV
-303 DGAYRGADGKIYTDT
+303 DGSYRGADGKIYTDT

-395 TDTVLTLE
+395 TDTALTLE

-408 AEMNVFGLD
+408 AEMDVFGLSD
-417 AYQES
+417 YQES

-459 MNSYKQRASAYR
+459 MNGYKQRASAYR

-519 GWMEVLINFRAARE
+519 GWMEVLTNFRAARE

-541 KQTMVVKSRHDV
+541 KQAMVVKSRHDV
-553 LEDLLDELFTVPS
+553 LEDLLDELFTAPS

-606 SYWVNEVL
+606 SYWVNEIL
-614 NSQYQNTPDGLSGN
+614 NSQYQNAPDGLSGN

-687 SYNLGEEVMMHK
+687 SYNLGDEVLTHK
-699 QKRYVSHQKLLEGGT
+699 QKRYVTHEQLLEGGS
-714 WDVERGTDE
+714 WDVERGTVE
-723 GLWNTTERYKTSLNS
+723 GSWQTTQRYKTSLNN

-768 WRYDRYEN
+768 WRYDRFEN

-783 KGRERIGTAYDNG
+783 KGRERLGTAYDNG
-796 FVTAIPPQYGYGNH
+796 FVTAITPHFGYGNH
-810 IAKAVFTQRDDNY
+810 IAKAVFTKRDDNY

-837 AGGAGAAVDGIR
+837 AGGAGAAVDGIQ

-868 LEISLEKPKAMRS
+868 LEISLNKPKAIQS
-881 ISVGILKDIRA
+881 ISVGVLKDIRA
-892 WIALPKALEISIWY
+892 WIALPNSVAVEVRYQDEDEWTAL
-906 EGSTAWK
+906 GSVNFEYRA
-913 TIDVLPVEN
+913 LF
-922 PLGEEEATRK
+922 EEEPIRLSLPFKT
-932 EVIFAHDSQRTV
+932 DSESPIS
-944 KRVRVKF
+944 KIRVHYE
-951 TNAGKLQDWHPG
+951 NAGELMPWHPG

-975 WFGLTN
+975 TLD

>member
-7 ITALLFGLTTTAQE
+7 ITALLFGLTATAQE

-109 HIKFFKEDEHA
+109 YIKFFKEDEHA

-152 NSSPGIMVDLN
+152 KSSPGIMVDLN

-230 SIGMSGTSEE
+230 SISMSGTSEE

-408 AEMNVFGLD
+408 AEMNVFGLG

-459 MNSYKQRASAYR
+459 MNSYNQRASAYR
-471 SLIDPESGFVRPRTN
+471 SVIDPESGFVRPRTN

-519 GWMEVLINFRAARE
+519 GWMEVLTNFRAARE
-533 NWNSLPRK
+533 NWNSLPLK

-553 LEDLLDELFTVPS
+553 LEDLLDELFTAPS

-687 SYNLGEEVMMHK
+687 SYNLGVEVMMHK

-723 GLWNTTERYKTSLNS
+723 GLWNTTERYKTSLNN
-738 PTPPAPI
+738 PTPPATI
-745 IRVNRTFSGETPVE
+745 IRVNRIFSGETPVE

-796 FVTAIPPQYGYGNH
+796 FVTAVPPQYGYGNH

-975 WFGLTN
+975 WLD